1 MIGAWL
7 LERRRRRWMARP
19 FPSEWRAIL
28 EADLAHWAILDDTE
42 RHRLEGLTQAFIHT
56 TAWRGDG
63 GLVVDDRMKVLIA
76 AQACL
81 LLLGLET
88 TGYARV
94 RTVFVFPGRYLLR
107 GTGVNDTGEVDADR
121 AALGHTSLRGPIV
134 LSWPD
139 VLAGARNAGDGR
151 NVVIHEFA
159 HKLDMLDGLVDGT
172 PPLPCPKRLRAWV
185 TAMTPAWES
194 LVEAA
199 QEGRK
204 TFLDPYGAT
213 NVGEFFAVAT
223 EAFFEKALPFR
234 ATEPAVYAQLVA
246 FYGQDPAARSRHVQ
260 GAITTSTPSSG

>member
-1 MIGAWL
+1 
-7 LERRRRRWMARP
+7 MARP
-19 FPSEWRAIL
+19 FPDAWRSIL
-28 EADLAHWAILDDTE
+28 ASDLAHWGSLSEAE
-42 RHRLEGLTQAFIHT
+42 RHRLERLTHAFVHT
-56 TAWRGDG
+56 TSWRGDG

-94 RTVFVFPGRYLLR
+94 RTIFIFPGRYLLR
-107 GTGVNDTGEVDADR
+107 GTGMHDSGEVDADR

-151 NVVIHEFA
+151 NVVMHEFA

-185 TAMTPAWES
+185 DAMTPAWQE
-194 LVEAA
+194 LVDDATR
-199 QEGRK
+199 GRK

-223 EAFFEKALPFR
+223 EAFFEKALAFQVH
-234 ATEPAVYAQLVA
+234 EPSVYRELAA
-246 FYGQDPAARSRHVQ
+246 FYRQDPAARAS
-260 GAITTSTPSSG
+260 GARAGLRG